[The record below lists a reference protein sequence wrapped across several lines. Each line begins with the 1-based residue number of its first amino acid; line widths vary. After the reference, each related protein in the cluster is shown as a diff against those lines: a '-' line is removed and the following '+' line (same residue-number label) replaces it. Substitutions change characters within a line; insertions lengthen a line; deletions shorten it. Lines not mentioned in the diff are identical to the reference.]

1 MPALDSDQKNM
12 TAPSGKVADSM
23 AVSPPP
29 PVSPDSTAQVSSA
42 PVSTDLDCDVLVIG
56 GGPAGSTAAITLARA
71 GRRVLLLEKDRHP
84 RFHIGESLLPMNLPI
99 LERLGVLDRVAAI
112 GVRKVGAD
120 FPLPSDRAGDTHV
133 FRFDRSL
140 TPGCTHAFQVRRDQ
154 FDTVLFEA
162 AREAGADARDGVA
175 VTAVDFDP
183 DGRPR
188 RARARGAD
196 GTEFVISM
204 AYLIDASGRDT
215 FLGNRLKTKRRNPK
229 HQSAAL
235 FSHFR
240 GVARRDG
247 EHAGNITI
255 ERFAHGWVWLIPLPD
270 DVMSIGAVC
279 SPDYLKQRRGDGEA
293 FLMETLRG
301 MPTVWARM
309 AGAERVAPVHA
320 TGNYSYVSTRM
331 CGPGWTTVGDAYAFI
346 DPIFSSGVYLAMHG
360 AERAAA
366 MVDGALRMPAHE
378 AVLQKAMARGFDR
391 GLKEFSWFI
400 YRFTTPVMRHLFA
413 NPRNVWQVE
422 QAVISML
429 AGDVFDN
436 PAVVRRLR
444 VFRLI
449 YLVTALRMAPTALR
463 ARWQRRRQR
472 RAGFSGETLQPDSG
486 LAMTAADAS
495 SPSTAAGTAPVA
507 DPARNPA

>member
-1 MPALDSDQKNM
+1 MPASDPNQKNM
-12 TAPSGKVADSM
+12 TVPSGKVADSM
-23 AVSPPP
+23 A
-29 PVSPDSTAQVSSA
+29 ASA
-42 PVSTDLDCDVLVIG
+42 PPSVSLACDVLIIG

-71 GRRVLLLEKDRHP
+71 GRRVLMLEKDRHP

-99 LERLGVLDRVAAI
+99 LDRLGVLDRVAAI

-133 FRFDRSL
+133 FRFDHSL

-162 AREAGADARDGVA
+162 AREAGADACDGVA

-188 RARARGAD
+188 RARARDAD
-196 GTEFVISM
+196 GTEIEIAM

-279 SPDYLKQRRGDGEA
+279 SPDYLKQRRGDGAA
-293 FLMETLRG
+293 FLLDTLRG

-331 CGPGWTTVGDAYAFI
+331 CGPGWTKVGDAYAFI
-346 DPIFSSGVYLAMHG
+346 DPIFSSGVYLAMHS

-366 MVDGALRMPAHE
+366 MVDAALRTPARE
-378 AVLQKAMARGFDR
+378 AALQKAMARGFDR

-413 NPRNVWQVE
+413 NPRNVWQIE

-444 VFRLI
+444 AFRLI
-449 YLVTALRMAPTALR
+449 YLITAAGMAPTTLR
-463 ARWQRRRQR
+463 AWWQRRRRR
-472 RAGFSGETLQPDSG
+472 RAGFSGETLQPDPG

-495 SPSTAAGTAPVA
+495 SPTTAAGTAPLP